1 MERGGCDPSTIGSK
15 TLSLLH
21 SPSRTSTNVP
31 ATSIPA
37 SIPATSPIATPT
49 ALKVAFPTTAR
60 HGRTKALAPDLQQR
74 NQRLERYGDLV
85 RPIAWHYAHRC
96 PETAEDLQ
104 QVGLLG
110 LLRAAELYKET
121 LGTPFSAFAR
131 PHIRG
136 AILHYLRDQARPVRL
151 PRRVQELED
160 RLRAVRRQIE
170 ATLGRLAT
178 DTELRLALGLSEGQ
192 WQGFEAAQRISRPC
206 SLSDLEDH
214 PLVAADE
221 EGCPREPREADLV
234 LRALNDLDPQR
245 QQVIRSVVL
254 EGRSLRQ
261 TAAALAISP
270 MTVSRQLRRGLD
282 QLRSTLESVPGW
294 HAHSAC

>member
-1 MERGGCDPSTIGSK
+1 MDVP
-15 TLSLLH
+15 
-21 SPSRTSTNVP
+21 TSVRRRR
-31 ATSIPA
+31 S
-37 SIPATSPIATPT
+37 
-49 ALKVAFPTTAR
+49 
-60 HGRTKALAPDLQQR
+60 KALAPDLQQR

-104 QVGLLG
+104 QVGLMG

-160 RLRAVRRQIE
+160 RLRGVRRQLE

-178 DTELRLALGLSEGQ
+178 ETELRQALGVSEHQ

-206 SLSDLEDH
+206 SLSELEDTS
-214 PLVAADE
+214 LAAPDE
-221 EGCPREPREADLV
+221 EECPSEPREAELV
-234 LRALNDLDPQR
+234 LLALTALDPQR

-254 EGRSLRQ
+254 EGHSLRQ

-282 QLRSTLESVPGW
+282 QLRSTLESVHGW
-294 HAHSAC
+294 RAHSAC